1 VAEFRQTSFAGGEF
15 SPTLWSRMEL
25 ERFATGLRTARNF
38 FVTEH
43 GGLKNR
49 AGSELVDEMLG
60 PTRLLRFIF
69 SDSQSYVLCFTDLK
83 LRIASFGGMLESAPG
98 VLLEVTTPYATADLA
113 RLKFAQLGDI
123 ITITH
128 RNYAPR
134 ELRRSSHT
142 SWALATVSFAAPTP
156 TFTATIAVQA
166 PTLTVENSTHP
177 VKEWQWA
184 MTVVGQD
191 LTTGQITESAPTL
204 VSQKWS
210 TTTPIWNMT
219 TSYAAAVRVFYQG
232 STYVSTT
239 AANLGFPPTNTIWWT
254 KDATPVVTITYAPL
268 EVPVVLYP
276 DRVVVLDWSYDGTG
290 KGTIPNSRTI
300 AYRIYRGRN
309 GIFGFVG
316 ETSITEFRDDGIIP
330 DFSVNPP
337 QGTDPFA
344 VYDAAGAVVSHD
356 YPDVVTYYSPRRWFS
371 RLGRLQGSTI
381 NAYANFDV
389 SSPGRA
395 DQAVDFTLASRAFE
409 EIRSLVGLDMLV
421 PLSASSEWSVRGSG
435 REEVITPTSILARV
449 GSESGSSWVDALVVD
464 DIILHVTAKG
474 TRVRELVFD
483 AGRGRYAGGDLTV
496 YAKHLFVGRAIV
508 DWAYQEE
515 PDHVIWCVL
524 DDGELVSL
532 TYMREQA
539 LWAWTRHDTQG
550 TVEAVCVVPELTEDH
565 LYLVVLRNGHRFLER
580 MATRVV
586 TDVRQGLFLDC
597 ALSYDGRNT
606 AATTMTV
613 TGGTTWEPDD
623 VVTIAASAATFAAS
637 NVDDAVVLNPDSLPL
652 GLNPD
657 GSEIPGSPVEL
668 IITGYTSP
676 TVVTARLET
685 SVPAVYCGSATTRWA
700 LAVNHFTGLSHLE
713 GLSVLA
719 LADGSPQGP
728 FTVAA
733 GAVTLDGPAAIV
745 HIGLGY
751 DQELETLD
759 FLGPPKSNVKAIKN
773 VRLEIDGTKG
783 QLEVGERLDDMQVWD
798 QRAVEQGYGPI
809 PIQTLEAT
817 VRPTARWATS
827 GRIAIRNTEPT
838 PVTLL
843 AITRE
848 ADVGGK

>member
-1 VAEFRQTSFAGGEF
+1 MAEFRQTSFAGGEF

-25 ERFATGLRTARNF
+25 ERFGTGLRTARNF

-49 AGSELVDEMLG
+49 AGTELVDEMLG
-60 PTRLLRFIF
+60 TTRLLRFIF
-69 SDSQSYVLCFTDLK
+69 SDSQSYVLCFTNLK
-83 LRIASFGGMLESAPG
+83 LRIASFGGMIESAPG
-98 VLLEVTTPYATADLA
+98 VLLEVTTPYAAADLA
-113 RLKFAQLGDI
+113 RLKIAQLGDI
-123 ITITH
+123 VTITH

-134 ELRRSSHT
+134 ELRRASHT
-142 SWALATVSFAAPTP
+142 SWALAAVIFDAPTP
-156 TFTATIAVQA
+156 TFPAEVSVQLG
-166 PTLTVENSTHP
+166 TLTGADSTHP
-177 VKEWQWA
+177 IKEWQWA
-184 MTVVGQD
+184 ITVVGQE
-191 LTTGQITESAPTL
+191 LATGQFVESSP
-204 VSQKWS
+204 VVVDQKWACS
-210 TTTPIWNMT
+210 VGIWNMAGV
-219 TSYAAAVRVFYQG
+219 YALGVRVWHLG
-232 STYVSTT
+232 ATYVSL
-239 AANLGFPPTNTIWWT
+239 ANGNTGFPPTDPTWWT
-254 KDATPVVTITYAPL
+254 KDGTVTATFTYSPL
-268 EVPVVLYP
+268 QLPVVLYP
-276 DRVVVLDWSYDGTG
+276 DRVVMLNWDFSGTG
-290 KGTIPNSRTI
+290 AATIPGCRTI
-300 AYRIYRGRN
+300 SYRVYRGRN

-316 ETSITEFRDDGIIP
+316 ETSLSEFRDDGIIP

-344 VYDAAGAVVSHD
+344 VYDAGGAVVSHD
-356 YPDVVTYYSPRRWFS
+356 YPDVVTYYSQRRWFA

-389 SSPGRA
+389 SSPSRA

-524 DDGELVSL
+524 DDGELLSL
-532 TYMREQA
+532 SYMREQA
-539 LWAWTRHDTQG
+539 LWAWTHHDTQG
-550 TVEAVCVVPELTEDH
+550 TVEAVCVVPEATEDH
-565 LYLVVLRNGHRFLER
+565 LYLVVLRNGHRYLER

-586 TDVRQGLFLDC
+586 TDVRLGLFLDS
-597 ALSYDGRNT
+597 ALTYDGRNT
-606 AATTMTV
+606 AATTVTV
-613 TGGTTWEPDD
+613 SGGTTWEPDD
-623 VVTIAASAATFAAS
+623 EVTITASAATFAAS

-652 GLNPD
+652 GLDPD

-668 IITGYTSP
+668 TITGYTSP
-676 TVVTARLET
+676 TVVTARLEA
-685 SVPAVYCGSATTRWA
+685 SVPSAYRGSATTSWA
-700 LAVNHFTGLSHLE
+700 LAVNHFSGLSHLE

-728 FTVAA
+728 FTVSA
-733 GAVTLDGPAAIV
+733 GSITLDEPAAIV

-759 FLGPPKSNVKAIKN
+759 FLGPPKSNVKALKN
-773 VRLEIDGTKG
+773 VRLEIDGTRG
-783 QLEVGERLDDMQVWD
+783 QLEVGESLSDMQVWD

-809 PIQTLEAT
+809 PIETLEAT

-827 GRIAIRNTEPT
+827 GRVAIRNTEPT

-843 AITRE
+843 AVTRE